1 MVQAGLAGHFG
12 LDELAVVEL
21 TIAVRIDL
29 AQHLV
34 DLVLSELVPQRAAE
48 DRHLKILKKTKI
60 QLNK

>member
-1 MVQAGLAGHFG
+1 MVQTGLAGHLG

-34 DLVLSELVPQRAAE
+34 DLVLRELVP
-48 DRHLKILKKTKI
+48 
-60 QLNK
+60 